1 MTLRHIK
8 IFVAVCEA
16 GSATAAG
23 EKLFIAQP
31 SISLAISELEDY
43 YGVKLFDRLSKRL
56 YITEAGKHFLEY
68 AKHIVKIFEEMETE
82 IRNFDTQGI
91 IRIGA
96 SITIGNYLLPKY
108 VEKFKKLHPN
118 MEVQVII
125 ANSDTI
131 EENLIKNNIDL
142 ALIEGIIH
150 SPYLKSIHFKE
161 DELVLICG
169 LSHTLALKDEIELD
183 DIKNED
189 LLLREKGSAGREIC
203 DGLFATNGIEIN
215 ILWESTSTQAIVRAV
230 KSGLGLSILPY
241 LLVKDNIE
249 RGEVKVIKIKDVSLK
264 RNFSI
269 IYHKNKFLT
278 NSAKDF
284 LDICKKIK

>member
-8 IFVAVCEA
+8 IFVAVCET

-68 AKHIVKIFEEMETE
+68 ASHIVKIFEEMETE

-108 VEKFKKLHPN
+108 VEKFKKLHSN

-131 EENLIKNNIDL
+131 KENLMKNNIDL

-169 LSHTLALKDEIELD
+169 LSHPLAVKNEIELEN
-183 DIKNED
+183 IKNED

-203 DGLFATNGIEIN
+203 DGLFATNGIEVN

-230 KSGLGLSILPY
+230 RSGLGLSILPY
-241 LLVKDNIE
+241 LLVKESIE

-284 LDICKKIK
+284 IEICK

>member
-8 IFVAVCEA
+8 IFVAVCET

-68 AKHIVKIFEEMETE
+68 ASHIVKIFEEMETE

-108 VEKFKKLHPN
+108 VEKFKRLHPN
-118 MEVQVII
+118 MEVQAII

-131 EENLIKNNIDL
+131 EENLMKNNIDL

-169 LSHTLALKDEIELD
+169 LSHPLAVRDEIELE

-230 KSGLGLSILPY
+230 ISGLGLSILPY
-241 LLVKDNIE
+241 LLVKDSIE

-264 RNFSI
+264 RSFSI
-269 IYHKNKFLT
+269 IYNKNKFLT

-284 LDICKKIK
+284 MDICK

>member
-8 IFVAVCEA
+8 IFVAVCET

-68 AKHIVKIFEEMETE
+68 ASHIVKIFEEMETE

-108 VEKFKKLHPN
+108 VEKFKRLHPN
-118 MEVQVII
+118 MEVQAII

-131 EENLIKNNIDL
+131 EENLMKNNIDL

-169 LSHTLALKDEIELD
+169 LSHPLAVRDEIELE

-203 DGLFATNGIEIN
+203 EKLKTVHDQIE
-215 ILWESTSTQAIVRAV
+215 EEAF
-230 KSGLGLSILPY
+230 
-241 LLVKDNIE
+241 
-249 RGEVKVIKIKDVSLK
+249 
-264 RNFSI
+264 RNFTFEEKLLLRRLMMQLRENLEEACGKDKNI
-269 IYHKNKFLT
+269 NFCNHHK
-278 NSAKDF
+278 
-284 LDICKKIK
+284 

>member
-8 IFVAVCEA
+8 IFVAVCET

-68 AKHIVKIFEEMETE
+68 ASHVVKIFEEMETE

-108 VEKFKKLHPN
+108 VEKFKRLHPN
-118 MEVQVII
+118 MEVQAII

-131 EENLIKNNIDL
+131 EENLMKNNIDL

-169 LSHTLALKDEIELD
+169 LSHPLAVRDEIELE

-230 KSGLGLSILPY
+230 ISGLGLSILPY
-241 LLVKDNIE
+241 LLVKDSIE

-264 RNFSI
+264 RSFSI

-284 LDICKKIK
+284 MDICK

>member
-8 IFVAVCEA
+8 IFVAVCET

-56 YITEAGKHFLEY
+56 YITEAGKYFLEY
-68 AKHIVKIFEEMETE
+68 ASHIIKIFEEMETG

-91 IRIGA
+91 IRVGA

-108 VEKFKKLHPN
+108 VESFKKLHPKI
-118 MEVQVII
+118 EVQAII

-131 EENLIKNNIDL
+131 EENLMKNNIDL

-150 SPYLKSIHFKE
+150 SPYLKSMQFKE

-169 LSHTLALKDEIELD
+169 LSHPLAENDEIDLEE
-183 DIKNED
+183 IKNED
-189 LLLREKGSAGREIC
+189 FLLREKGSAGREIC
-203 DGLFATNGIEIN
+203 DGLFATNEIEIN

-230 KSGLGLSILPY
+230 SSGLGLSILPY

-249 RGEVKVIKIKDVSLK
+249 RGEVKVIKIKDISLK

-284 LDICKKIK
+284 IAICK

>member
-8 IFVAVCEA
+8 IFVAVCET

-68 AKHIVKIFEEMETE
+68 ASHIVKIFEEMETE

-108 VEKFKKLHPN
+108 VEKFKRLHPN
-118 MEVQVII
+118 MEVQAII

-131 EENLIKNNIDL
+131 EENLMKNNIDL
-142 ALIEGIIH
+142 ALNRR
-150 SPYLKSIHFKE
+150 YY
-161 DELVLICG
+161 
-169 LSHTLALKDEIELD
+169 T
-183 DIKNED
+183 
-189 LLLREKGSAGREIC
+189 
-203 DGLFATNGIEIN
+203 
-215 ILWESTSTQAIVRAV
+215 
-230 KSGLGLSILPY
+230 
-241 LLVKDNIE
+241 
-249 RGEVKVIKIKDVSLK
+249 
-264 RNFSI
+264 
-269 IYHKNKFLT
+269 
-278 NSAKDF
+278 
-284 LDICKKIK
+284 

>member
-8 IFVAVCEA
+8 IFVAVCET

-68 AKHIVKIFEEMETE
+68 ASHIVKIFEEMETE

-108 VEKFKKLHPN
+108 VEKFKRLHPN
-118 MEVQVII
+118 TEVQAII

-131 EENLIKNNIDL
+131 EENLMKNNIDL

-169 LSHTLALKDEIELD
+169 LSHPLAVRDEIELE

-230 KSGLGLSILPY
+230 ISGLGLSILPY
-241 LLVKDNIE
+241 LLVKDSIE

-264 RNFSI
+264 RSFSI

-284 LDICKKIK
+284 MDICK

>member
-8 IFVAVCEA
+8 IFVAVCET

-68 AKHIVKIFEEMETE
+68 ASHIVKIFEEMETE

-108 VEKFKKLHPN
+108 VENFKRLHPN
-118 MEVQVII
+118 MEVQAII

-131 EENLIKNNIDL
+131 EENLMKNNIDL

-169 LSHTLALKDEIELD
+169 LSHPLAVRDEIELE

-230 KSGLGLSILPY
+230 ISGLGLSILPY
-241 LLVKDNIE
+241 LLVKDSIE

-264 RNFSI
+264 RSFSI

-284 LDICKKIK
+284 MDICK

>member
-8 IFVAVCEA
+8 IFVAVCET

-43 YGVKLFDRLSKRL
+43 CGVKLFDRLSKRL

-68 AKHIVKIFEEMETE
+68 ASHIVKIFEEMETE

-108 VEKFKKLHPN
+108 VEKFKRLHPN
-118 MEVQVII
+118 MEVQAII

-131 EENLIKNNIDL
+131 EENLMKNNIDL

-169 LSHTLALKDEIELD
+169 LSHPLAVRDEIELE

-230 KSGLGLSILPY
+230 ISGLGLSILPY
-241 LLVKDNIE
+241 LLVKDSIE

-264 RNFSI
+264 RSFSI

-284 LDICKKIK
+284 MDICK